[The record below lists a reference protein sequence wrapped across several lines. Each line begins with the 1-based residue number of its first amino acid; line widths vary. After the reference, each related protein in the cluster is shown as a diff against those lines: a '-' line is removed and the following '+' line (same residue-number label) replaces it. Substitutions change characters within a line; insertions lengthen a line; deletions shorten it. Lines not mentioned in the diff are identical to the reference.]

1 MKKSI
6 KIEMSI
12 KMHEGIYCQ
21 IKLVKKPVV
30 KSPMKKSIEVYWSR
44 SLWSFLINQSIEFI
58 KNFVFFINQEV

>member
-30 KSPMKKSIEVYWSR
+30 KSPMKKSIEVY
-44 SLWSFLINQSIEFI
+44 
-58 KNFVFFINQEV
+58 

>member
-21 IKLVKKPVV
+21 IKLVKKTCCKITYEEIYLSVLIKESMKFFN
-30 KSPMKKSIEVYWSR
+30 KSVNWIY
-44 SLWSFLINQSIEFI
+44 QEFCI
-58 KNFVFFINQEV
+58 FY